1 MLQSGGRDR
10 CPKAPIQLLLEAACT
25 WDRCYSFEAPDAD
38 GGRAFRKS
46 LCIFFALEARG
57 HDAYLTP

>member
-1 MLQSGGRDR
+1 
-10 CPKAPIQLLLEAACT
+10 LLLEAACT